1 MNPQDVF
8 AAHLRES
15 IRTKERLLAECGPA
29 TEAAGRLMAEAVA
42 AGRKVLFCGNGGSA
56 ADSQHF
62 ATELVVR
69 LSSAFERPALAAL
82 ALTTDS
88 SLLTA
93 CANDYSFEE
102 VFARQVE
109 GLGQVGDVLVGIS
122 TSGKSENVRRALERA
137 RARGLRTVLLAGGD
151 GGTCKPL
158 ADAAV
163 VVPSKVTAHIQECHL
178 ALGHILCELVER
190 LACGRPDGV

>member
-1 MNPQDVF
+1 MQPGDVF
-8 AAHLRES
+8 EAHLRES
-15 IRTKERLLAECGPA
+15 IRTKERLLAAGGPSV
-29 TEAAGRLMAEAVA
+29 EAAGRLLARAIA
-42 AGRKVLFCGNGGSA
+42 AGNKVLFCGNGGSA

-82 ALTTDS
+82 ALTTDT

-109 GLGQVGDVLVGIS
+109 GLGRAGDVLVGIS

-137 RARGLRTVLLAGGD
+137 RARGLGTVLLAGGD
-151 GGTCKPL
+151 GGTCKAL
-158 ADAAV
+158 ADVAV
-163 VVPSKVTAHIQECHL
+163 VVPSTVTAHIQECHL
-178 ALGHILCELVER
+178 AIGHVMCELVER
-190 LACGRPDGV
+190 LACGRP

>member
-1 MNPQDVF
+1 MAVIPQEVF
-8 AAHLRES
+8 QRHLRES
-15 IRTKERLLAECGPA
+15 IRTKERLLERCGAEV
-29 TEAAGRLMAEAVA
+29 EAAGRLMAGAIA
-42 AGRKVLFCGNGGSA
+42 AGKKLLFCGNGGSA

-69 LSSAFERPALAAL
+69 LSSEFERPALAAI
-82 ALTTDS
+82 ALTTDT

-93 CANDYSFEE
+93 CANDYSFHD

-109 GLGQVGDVLVGIS
+109 GLAGEGDVLIGIS

-137 RARGLRTVLLAGGD
+137 RARKAATVLLAGGD

-158 ADAAV
+158 ADVAV
-163 VVPSKVTAHIQECHL
+163 IVPSAVTAHIQECHL
-178 ALGHILCELVER
+178 AIGHILCELVER
-190 LACGRPDGV
+190 LACARP